1 MLFKTDEK
9 DLRQAKSFFPNFF
22 PANRVFLRPQARHSL
37 FRVAAES
44 SAAALP
50 IERASNLTQLTSSS
64 SRLIPDFNSPL
75 SDFLFRPRYS
85 WKCVAA
91 TACALQTLAAGF
103 VFVVVLVYEGCFGG
117 CEVIEAKR
125 T

>member
-1 MLFKTDEK
+1 MGIPS
-9 DLRQAKSFFPNFF
+9 KSP
-22 PANRVFLRPQARHSL
+22 PRPKRS
-37 FRVAAES
+37 RS
-44 SAAALP
+44 SP
-50 IERASNLTQLTSSS
+50 GPKRSRSRSS
-64 SRLIPDFNSPL
+64 SRSSNNPKRRSKDLKR
-75 SDFLFRPRYS
+75 SDTDYGRKNFLFRPRYS

-103 VFVVVLVYEGCFGG
+103 FVFVVVLVYEGCFGG